1 MTRRRAKEETD
12 KKAQAHQRQHDEER
26 DGLCLCLSVSVGN
39 TVSRGIFGKRQR
51 SRDEFRPVYRR
62 RPPFVRH
69 TVEMRSFQHGTT
81 DGAAT
86 GLVCSEVSFSSVRAP
101 CLLACL
107 FVCLLACLLVVG
119 WLVGWLVVS
128 HVESCVSL
136 RSSSVPV
143 SVPVWWCLLCVR
155 QHAKTIECRAARR
168 RPSTSSRLENN

>member
-1 MTRRRAKEETD
+1 VEWRFLTHHQSLALATRRMTRRRAKEETD

-107 FVCLLACLLVVG
+107 LACLFACLLVVG
-119 WLVGWLVVS
+119 WLVGWLVGWWSATSKVVF
-128 HVESCVSL
+128 HCG
-136 RSSSVPV
+136 RRRCRCPCR
-143 SVPVWWCLLCVR
+143 VWWC
-155 QHAKTIECRAARR
+155 
-168 RPSTSSRLENN
+168 